1 MFLKEYKK
9 NIFSQNGEDGI
20 ILEILSRLNL
30 LNKKNNWC
38 CEFGAWD
45 GKHGS
50 NTFNLIRKYN
60 FNAVYIEGNKEKFS
74 LLKKFKKQYFKVICF
89 NKYISHR
96 KNSPNLLDKV
106 LLKTKIKKN
115 FEILS
120 IDIDSYDLAVWD
132 SVKKYNPII
141 VIIEIN
147 SSLKPGVYQTHSK
160 LNQGNSFS
168 STLKVAKKKG
178 YNLVTHTGN
187 CIFIRKNLSKKIY
200 LPDKYIKHPIK
211 LFDYSWLNKK
221 ENFIKTLI
229 KNIFP
234 NFFIQ
239 ILRKIK
245 FSLT

>member
-9 NIFSQNGEDGI
+9 NFFSQNGEDGVL
-20 ILEILSRLNL
+20 LEILNRLNL
-30 LNKKNNWC
+30 LHKKNNWC

-50 NTFNLIRKYN
+50 NTFNLIKKYN
-60 FNAVYIEGNKEKFS
+60 FNAVYIEGDKKKFS
-74 LLKKFKKQYFKVICF
+74 LLKKLKKKYLRIVCF
-89 NKYISHR
+89 NKYISQK
-96 KNSPNLLDKV
+96 KNSPNLLDKI

-132 SVKKYNPII
+132 SVKKYKPII

-147 SSLKPGVYQTHSK
+147 SGLKPGVYQTHTESK
-160 LNQGNSFS
+160 QGNSFS
-168 STLKVAKKKG
+168 STLKLAKKKG

-187 CIFIRKNLSKKIY
+187 CIFIKKNLSKKIH
-200 LPDKYIKHPIK
+200 LPDLLIKYPNK

-221 ENFIKTLI
+221 ENFFKILI
-229 KNIFP
+229 KNILP
-234 NFFIQ
+234 NSFVEIV
-239 ILRKIK
+239 RKIK
-245 FSLT
+245 VN

>member
-1 MFLKEYKK
+1 MFLKKYKK

-20 ILEILSRLNL
+20 LLEILKRLNL

-50 NTFNLIRKYN
+50 NTFNLIKKYD
-60 FNAVYIEGNKEKFS
+60 FNAVYIEGDKQKFL
-74 LLKKFKKQYFKVICF
+74 LLKKLKKKYLKIVCF
-89 NKYISHR
+89 NKYISHK

-106 LLKTKIKKN
+106 LLRTKIKKN

-120 IDIDSYDLAVWD
+120 IDIDSYDLAVWET
-132 SVKKYNPII
+132 VKKYNPII

-147 SSLKPGVYQTHSK
+147 SGLKPGIYQTHSR

-168 STLKVAKKKG
+168 STLNVAKKKG

-187 CIFIRKNLSKKIY
+187 CIFIRKSLSKKIH
-200 LPDKYIKHPIK
+200 LPDEYIKYPKK
-211 LFDYSWLNKK
+211 LFDYSWLNLK
-221 ENFIKTLI
+221 ENFFKMLI

-234 NFFIQ
+234 NFLIQ
-239 ILRKIK
+239 ILSKIK
-245 FSLT
+245 LRLT